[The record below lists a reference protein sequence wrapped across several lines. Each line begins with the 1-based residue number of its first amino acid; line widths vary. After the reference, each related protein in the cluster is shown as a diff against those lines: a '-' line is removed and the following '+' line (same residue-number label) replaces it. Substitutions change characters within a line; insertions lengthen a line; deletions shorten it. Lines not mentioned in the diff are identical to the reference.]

1 MVSYRSRAGIAAA
14 IGVAAALWAPP
25 ARAQGAG
32 DAPAQARP
40 EDVETLD
47 GIIAA
52 FYDVISG
59 PAGEPRQWERDATLY
74 PPGVTFTVVDRD
86 PQTGA
91 PRPRTIA
98 KQEYVE
104 QSDAFLVGAGFH
116 EREIHRVTTRF
127 GSVAHVWS
135 TYEWETEDGRTGRG
149 VNGIHLAWDG
159 DRWWITHATWDQE
172 SPDHPIPAMF
182 LP

>member
-1 MVSYRSRAGIAAA
+1 MVSHRSRAGIATA

-25 ARAQGAG
+25 ARAQDAG
-32 DAPAQARP
+32 PAPANARP
-40 EDVETLD
+40 EDVGTLD

-59 PAGEPRQWERDATLY
+59 PAGEPRQWQRDATLY
-74 PPGVTFTVVDRD
+74 LPGVTFSVVDRD

-91 PRPRTIA
+91 PRPRTVT
-98 KQEYVE
+98 KQEYVDR
-104 QSDAFLVGAGFH
+104 SDAFLVSAGFH

-127 GSVAHVWS
+127 GSVAHAWS
-135 TYEWETEDGRTGRG
+135 TYEWETADGRTGRG

-172 SPDHPIPAMF
+172 TPDNPIPRAF